1 MAKMLYDITPKMG
14 RVIPVENL
22 KKKWNEVV
30 EYLSLKIEDEDGGKE
45 RYIMFTVNEYDTCPI
60 VDSIDLPK
68 FKFDDKDI
76 ERYKTCKEEH
86 AGRIGKNMLE
96 EMKSGRLY
104 RTIVQDTI
112 TKQDR
117 VAYLIETDVYS
128 PSRKEF
134 FKIVIRISPTK
145 LKSATARAKRNPEDI
160 AVVSWFQDL
169 CD

>member
-30 EYLSLKIEDEDGGKE
+30 EYLSLKIEDGDGDNE

-60 VDSIDLPK
+60 VDSIDLPA
-68 FKFDDKDI
+68 FKFDDEDI
-76 ERYKTCKEEH
+76 EDIRTKYASDT
-86 AGRIGKNMLE
+86 GKCGKAMLE

-104 RTIVQDTI
+104 HTVVKDTV
-112 TKQDR
+112 TKKDR
-117 VAYLIETDVYS
+117 EAYLIETDVYS

-160 AVVSWFQDL
+160 AVVGWFQDL

>member
-22 KKKWNEVV
+22 KKKWNEVG
-30 EYLSLKIEDEDGGKE
+30 EYLSLKIEDQDGDNE
-45 RYIMFTVNEYDTCPI
+45 RYIMFTINEYDTCPI
-60 VDSIDLPK
+60 VDAIDLPK
-68 FKFDDKDI
+68 FKFDDEDI
-76 ERYKTCKEEH
+76 EQCKDGNEAN
-86 AGRIGKNMLE
+86 AGRVGKSMLE

-104 RTIVQDTI
+104 RTV
-112 TKQDR
+112 TKNEVTKKDC

-128 PSRKEF
+128 PSHKEF
-134 FKIVIRISPTK
+134 YKIVIRISPTK
-145 LKSATARAKRNPEDI
+145 LKSATARAGRNPEDI